1 MVRAPLWQQ
10 AKWAPLSA
18 LLPALLA
25 SRSVQSGA
33 ILGGLAEGAGGCA
46 LGAQLGEKLDR
57 HVLANNLCLACN
69 HRFNLP
75 A

>member
-1 MVRAPLWQQ
+1 V
-10 AKWAPLSA
+10 
-18 LLPALLA
+18 
-25 SRSVQSGA
+25 
-33 ILGGLAEGAGGCA
+33 GGCA

-57 HVLANNLCLACN
+57 HVFANNLCLACS